1 MRRAVLHR
9 DWGETALN
17 VFVGLV
23 LVFLAL
29 PTFAVIPMAFS
40 SAELLI
46 FPPPG
51 YSTRWFQTFFQRPE
65 WYGAAI
71 NSFIIAV
78 LTTCAATT
86 IGTAAAV
93 ALARGGLRLKGAIG
107 VFFMLPMMV
116 PAIVTGVA
124 LYRSY
129 AAWGLAGTIPGMV
142 LAHTVVALPFVVIN
156 VSAVLNRM
164 DWRLEQAARSLGANA
179 FQAFL
184 RVTLPIVKPGVMA
197 GALFAFLTSFD
208 EVVVALFMTG
218 VNTVTLPVQ
227 MWMGIRF
234 EINPI
239 VAAVSVMLVLLSALV
254 FSVYALIRRSQR

>member
-1 MRRAVLHR
+1 VKRER
-9 DWGETALN
+9 DWSEGVLN

-29 PTFAVIPMAFS
+29 PTLAVIPMSFN
-40 SAELLI
+40 SAELLV

-51 YSTRWFQTFFQRPE
+51 YSTRWFKTFFQRPE

-71 NSFIIAV
+71 NSLIIAL
-78 LTTCAATT
+78 LTTVAATI
-86 IGTAAAV
+86 IGTAASM
-93 ALARGGLRLKGAIG
+93 ALARSRFRLKGAIA
-107 VFFMLPMMV
+107 VIFLLPMMV

-129 AAWGLAGTIPGMV
+129 AVWGLAGTIPGLV
-142 LAHTVVALPFVVIN
+142 LAHTIVALPFVVIN

-164 DWRLEQAARSLGANA
+164 DWRMEQAALSLGASHL
-179 FQAFL
+179 QAFL
-184 RVTLPIVKPGVMA
+184 RVTLPIIKPGVMA

-218 VNTVTLPVQ
+218 VDTVTLPVQ
-227 MWMGIRF
+227 MWAGIRF
-234 EINPI
+234 EINPV
-239 VAAVSVMLVLLSALV
+239 VAAVSVMLVGLSAFV
-254 FSVYALIRRSQR
+254 FTVYALLRRSQP

>member
-1 MRRAVLHR
+1 MTRRR
-9 DWGETALN
+9 DWGGGALD

-29 PTFAVIPMAFS
+29 PTLAVIPMAFS

-51 YSTRWFQTFFQRPE
+51 FSVRWFETFFKRPE
-65 WYGAAI
+65 WYGAAV
-71 NSFIIAV
+71 NSFVVA
-78 LTTCAATT
+78 LCTTALATA
-86 IGTAAAV
+86 IGTAAAM
-93 ALARGGLRLKGAIG
+93 ALSRGGLRLKGLLG

-129 AAWGLAGTIPGMV
+129 AAWGMAGTIPGLV

-164 DWRLEQAARSLGANA
+164 DWRLEQAARSLGASA
-179 FQAFL
+179 IQAFR
-184 RVTLPIVKPGVMA
+184 RVTFPIVRPGVLA

-208 EVVVALFMTG
+208 EVVISLFMTG
-218 VNTVTLPVQ
+218 VDTVTLPVQ
-227 MWMGIRF
+227 MWTGIRF

-239 VAAVSVMLVLLSALV
+239 VAAVSVMLVLMSGLV
-254 FSVYALIRRSQR
+254 FSAYALIRRSQR